1 MQWILMLVVFSN
13 GLVEHAQVDNF
24 TSLSECQEVATSF
37 NKVLQEKGYSQS
49 STYCQRS
56 Q

>member
-1 MQWILMLVVFSN
+1 MQWILMLAVFSN
-13 GLVEHAQVDNF
+13 GLVEHASVDNF

-37 NKVLQEKGYSQS
+37 NKVLQAKGYSQS
-49 STYCQRS
+49 YTYCKRS

>member
-13 GLVEHAQVDNF
+13 GLVEHALVDNF

-37 NKVLQEKGYSQS
+37 NKVLQAKGYSQS
-49 STYCQRS
+49 STYCQKS

>member
-13 GLVEHAQVDNF
+13 GLVEHVPVDNF

-37 NKVLQEKGYSQS
+37 NRVLQEKGYSQS
-49 STYCQRS
+49 SAYCQRG

>member
-13 GLVEHAQVDNF
+13 GLVEHTPVDIF
-24 TSLSECQEVATSF
+24 TPLSECQEVAASF
-37 NKVLQEKGYSQS
+37 NKVLRAKGYSQS
-49 STYCQRS
+49 STYCQKS

>member
-1 MQWILMLVVFSN
+1 MQWILMLAVFSN
-13 GLVEHAQVDNF
+13 GLVEHVPVDNF

-37 NKVLQEKGYSQS
+37 NKVLQAKGYSQS
-49 STYCQRS
+49 STYCQKS